1 MEGFFKMKEGN
12 HSLDQVL
19 MASAPMENYD
29 KGTAEKMLSSCTW
42 RITVE
47 DGVHS
52 CEEWLGTGENLT
64 YQFELGKEFLFISS
78 ERGHYATGVVTG
90 DGKGSFIMISKD
102 KKSGVVSEFKFNVDE
117 NGLTGVW
124 SIPGTQESCELG
136 YQRVGDCQ
144 GGWNLVSREGISVL
158 WDALGLTAVEK
169 VQMDGMFK
177 SYTLMQTGGDVWAFK
192 GDIDIDTPLVF
203 GEEFS
208 YDMIGKKCTELV
220 THTREGYV
228 SALKMGK
235 NVILTKMK
243 CGKQFQ
249 IAELS
254 VDGCPNSNV
263 TMIYVRA

>member
-1 MEGFFKMKEGN
+1 MKEDNLG
-12 HSLDQVL
+12 LEQVL

-29 KGTAEKMLSSCTW
+29 KGTAEKMLSSSTW

-52 CEEWLGTGENLT
+52 CEEWLETGENLT
-64 YQFELGKEFLFISS
+64 CQFELGKEFLFISS

-169 VQMDGMFK
+169 VQMDSMFK
-177 SYTLMQTGGDVWAFK
+177 SYNLMQTGGDVWAFK
-192 GDIDIDTPLVF
+192 GDIDIDTPMVF

-208 YDMIGKKCTELV
+208 YEMIGKKCTELV
-220 THTREGYV
+220 THTRKGYV

-235 NVILTKMK
+235 NVILTKMR

-249 IAELS
+249 IAVCGHYFNFVE
-254 VDGCPNSNV
+254 
-263 TMIYVRA
+263 

>member
-1 MEGFFKMKEGN
+1 MEGFFLMKEDLG
-12 HSLDQVL
+12 LDQVL
-19 MASAPMENYD
+19 MASAPVEKYNKD
-29 KGTAEKMLSSCTW
+29 AAKKMLSSCTW

-64 YQFELGKEFLFISS
+64 YQFELGKEFLFVSS

-90 DGKGSFIMISKD
+90 DAKGSFLMISKN

-124 SIPGTQESCELG
+124 SIPATSESCKLG
-136 YQRVGDCQ
+136 YQRIGDCQ
-144 GGWNLVSREGISVL
+144 GAWNLVSREGISVL
-158 WDALGLTAVEK
+158 WDALGLTEAER

-177 SYTLMQTGGDVWAFK
+177 SYTLMQTAGDVWAFK

-208 YDMIGKKCTELV
+208 YEMIGKKCTELV
-220 THTREGYV
+220 THTRDGYISV
-228 SALKMGK
+228 MKMGDK
-235 NVILTKMK
+235 VILTNMK
-243 CGKQFQ
+243 CGKQFLT
-249 IAELS
+249 AELS

>member
-1 MEGFFKMKEGN
+1 MEGFFVMKGDN
-12 HSLDQVL
+12 LGLDQLL
-19 MASAPMENYD
+19 MASAPRENYD
-29 KGTAEKMLSSCTW
+29 KGTAERMLSSSTW
-42 RITVE
+42 RIALE

-78 ERGHYATGVVTG
+78 DRGHYANGVVTG
-90 DGKGSFIMISKD
+90 DGKGSFLMISKD

-117 NGLTGVW
+117 NGLAGVW
-124 SIPGTQESCELG
+124 SIPGTTESSKFG

-144 GGWNLVSREGISVL
+144 GAWNLVSREGISVL
-158 WDALGLTAVEK
+158 WDALELTEAEK

-192 GDIDIDTPLVF
+192 GDIDIDTPLRF

-208 YDMIGKKCTELV
+208 YEMIGKRCTELV
-220 THTREGYV
+220 THTRDGYISV
-228 SALKMGK
+228 MKMGEK
-235 NVILTKMK
+235 VLVTNMK

-249 IAELS
+249 IA
-254 VDGCPNSNV
+254 V
-263 TMIYVRA
+263 